1 MHSGSCLCGQIKY
14 ELLND
19 PKKVTSCHCS
29 MCQKQHGAAFA
40 TYASVPKNDLVYIS
54 GVDKLISYNSSGSVE
69 RKFCGV
75 CGSSLQWSG
84 SKKFPDW
91 ISIAIATL
99 DTEFKPSKITDIYQE
114 SKVCWLNY
122 S

>member
-1 MHSGSCLCGQIKY
+1 MHSGSCLCGQIKF
-14 ELLND
+14 ELLSD

-40 TYASVPKNDLVYIS
+40 TYGSIPKNDLVYIS
-54 GVDKLISYNSSGSVE
+54 GADKLISYNSSGSVE

-91 ISIAIATL
+91 VSIAISTF
-99 DTEFKPSKITDIYQE
+99 DTEFKPSKISDIYQE
-114 SKVCWLNY
+114 SQVCWLNY